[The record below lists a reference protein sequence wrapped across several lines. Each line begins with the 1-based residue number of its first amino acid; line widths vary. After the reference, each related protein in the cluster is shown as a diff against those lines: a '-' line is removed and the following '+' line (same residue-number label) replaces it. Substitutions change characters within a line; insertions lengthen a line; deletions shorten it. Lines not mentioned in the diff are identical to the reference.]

1 VFKRVV
7 VPIGRDHDGE
17 QALPVAAALA
27 DRAQV
32 PVELVTVVEP
42 VEKLSAKATL
52 RELVDRRAGF
62 TARVIAT
69 GGPLEAALLAELHGG
84 EPSLWCVGSH
94 ARGALGEVIV
104 GSLSEEFVRHAHAPV
119 VLVGPHAEGP
129 TDGDVLALALNGT
142 ARSESL
148 LPDASDLASRL
159 GMNLRLVR
167 VAPERSGVFPSD
179 ISETSYLARVA
190 RRVTTGDV
198 DYEVV
203 YARGVARGLTE
214 YAAQEPTIGM
224 LALSS
229 RGLTGVARL
238 LHGSTAFDVARSAT
252 VPVLILH
259 SL

>member
-1 VFKRVV
+1 MFKRVV
-7 VPIGRDHDGE
+7 VPIGRDHDVSRRY
-17 QALPVAAALA
+17 PSRP
-27 DRAQV
+27 RARTR
-32 PVELVTVVEP
+32 PGPSRTGHRGR
-42 VEKLSAKATL
+42 AR
-52 RELVDRRAGF
+52 REAQREGHAPRLVDRRAGF

-94 ARGALGEVIV
+94 ARGALGEVIF

-179 ISETSYLARVA
+179 ISETSYLARGE
-190 RRVTTGDV
+190 TGDNRRCRL
-198 DYEVV
+198 
-203 YARGVARGLTE
+203 RGGLRTRRC
-214 YAAQEPTIGM
+214 A
-224 LALSS
+224 
-229 RGLTGVARL
+229 
-238 LHGSTAFDVARSAT
+238 GSPSMRPRNRPSGCWPCPAGA
-252 VPVLILH
+252 
-259 SL
+259 

>member
-7 VPIGRDHDGE
+7 VPIGHDHDGE
-17 QALPVAAALA
+17 QAIPVAAALA

-42 VEKLSAKATL
+42 VEKLNARATL
-52 RELVDRRAGF
+52 HELVKGRKGF
-62 TARVIAT
+62 TARVIDT
-69 GGPLEAALLAELHGG
+69 GGPPEPALLAELHGG

-94 ARGALGEVIV
+94 VRGALTEVV
-104 GSLSEEFVRHAHAPV
+104 FGSLSEEFVRHAHAPV
-119 VLVGPHAEGP
+119 VLVGPHVEGP
-129 TDGDVLALALNGT
+129 LDGDGIALALDGT

-148 LPDASDLASRL
+148 LPDASDLANRL
-159 GMNLRLVR
+159 GMNLRLVQ

-190 RRVTTGDV
+190 RRLTPGDV

-203 YARGVARGLTE
+203 YARGVARGLTD
-214 YAAQEPTIGM
+214 YASREPNVGM
-224 LALSS
+224 LAVSS
-229 RGLTGVARL
+229 RGLKGGARI
-238 LHGSTAFDVARSAT
+238 LHGSTAFDVARMAA

-259 SL
+259 SV